1 MKVRLDVKV
10 RKSGVHFPSHQAIY
24 PGDRFFDA

>member
-10 RKSGVHFPSHQAIY
+10 RKSRVDFPSHQAIY
-24 PGDRFFDA
+24 PGDRFF